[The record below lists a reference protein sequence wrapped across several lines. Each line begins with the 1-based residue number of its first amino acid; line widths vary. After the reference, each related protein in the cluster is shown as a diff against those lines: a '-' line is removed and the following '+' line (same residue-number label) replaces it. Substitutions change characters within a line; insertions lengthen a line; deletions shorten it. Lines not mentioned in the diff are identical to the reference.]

1 MYLHDEGMNEMGQR
15 HEQVTARRRNK
26 RENKDYGWFRVN
38 GVMLGLFK
46 YGQKMIGDSRRRNG
60 GKGACGI
67 VSSFGLQRR
76 RDLNPNE
83 CACSCYGTT
92 AINML
97 KDMQSSRKN
106 VSAAKKENF
115 DSGRVFF

>member
-1 MYLHDEGMNEMGQR
+1 
-15 HEQVTARRRNK
+15 
-26 RENKDYGWFRVN
+26 
-38 GVMLGLFK
+38 
-46 YGQKMIGDSRRRNG
+46 MIGGSSRRGG

-67 VSSFGLQRR
+67 VSSFGRQRR

-97 KDMQSSRKN
+97 KDMQSSRQN

-115 DSGRVFF
+115 DSGRFFLRRIEREGWMKSSAFPSSSSEKSRVSYE